1 MADTATAPSGEPP
14 APTMGPVQL
23 VMYRRLRT
31 IQKRLQKIEN
41 AEKKRADGGEIDE
54 QQEELIAGKP
64 QTLIMLDEFTRLTEQ
79 VTAAVHEE
87 RAAAVAE
94 HKQKEAA
101 KAEKMA
107 AKRAAR
113 EPAPAPAD
121 TPAPAPAD
129 AKGGKKPRGGR
140 GGRGRRAEES
150 TEPSSDPSADA
161 TSRARRAETDPT
173 PIVAHAVVEETARR
187 ILSLLYFARVFDLSL
202 PDVPPFSHELE
213 RRAAL
218 SYHSDPTRPV
228 TPADLDFVC
237 ALGRALTDRPPG
249 PDLLSHGEAIEACV
263 ARAVR
268 WVTSHGGDAAGADE
282 AIPGTPGVPFDRVRV
297 VVERVAA
304 SPFNTLRP
312 VMIGAPAAE
321 NREGN
326 RADATEGG
334 KPPRAPPTPN
344 ARGAVDERD
353 EGRVPPAPAAAPAA
367 AEGERRDDPS
377 IPPGMGGVGFFEMLQ
392 RQQAQ
397 QRQMQHQQP
406 QMQMQMQMQPPPQ
419 MQHQPPP
426 PQFGQFAPAPAPSL
440 GDDFGGGFGLAP
452 GAPPGAASNDGD
464 DPTPADGAVAEGEKP
479 RSRGAR
485 GGKKTRG
492 GGGGGGGGTGATGGT
507 GGTGAGAGG
516 RAPKSNA
523 PGAGGEERR
532 GRAAG
537 AGRDNGGR
545 GGGRGGRGGR
555 GAAGKRD

>member
-101 KAEKMA
+101 KAEKTA

-113 EPAPAPAD
+113 EPAPAPAPAVP
-121 TPAPAPAD
+121 PAPAPAD

-140 GGRGRRAEES
+140 GGRGRRTEES

-161 TSRARRAETDPT
+161 PSRARRAETDPT
-173 PIVAHAVVEETARR
+173 PIVARAVVEETARR

-237 ALGRALTDRPPG
+237 ALARALTDRPSG
-249 PDLLSHGEAIEACV
+249 PDLPSHGEAIEACV

-282 AIPGTPGVPFDRVRV
+282 TIPGTPGVPFDRVRV

-353 EGRVPPAPAAAPAA
+353 EGRVPPAPAAV
-367 AEGERRDDPS
+367 EGERRDDPS

-397 QRQMQHQQP
+397 QRQMQHQMQHQHPQP
-406 QMQMQMQMQPPPQ
+406 QMQMQPQPQ
-419 MQHQPPP
+419 MQMQPPP
-426 PQFGQFAPAPAPSL
+426 PQFGQFAPAPAPLL

-452 GAPPGAASNDGD
+452 GASPGAASNDGD

-492 GGGGGGGGTGATGGT
+492 GGGGGGGTGGT

-523 PGAGGEERR
+523 PGASGEERR

-545 GGGRGGRGGR
+545 GGGRGGRG
-555 GAAGKRD
+555 ASGKRD